1 MAHWQQHSLTERLAM
16 LNAVSRDRH
25 LSPTAVEKD
34 WWVTMV
40 LKALSMTKTAHLLN
54 FKGGTSLSKG
64 FGLIDR
70 FSEDIDLSIR
80 REEYFAISSTV
91 KSQRERLRKKS
102 RSYIQEA
109 LKPEIE
115 QALSQ
120 LGVRD
125 YNVRNVTE
133 VETKDGLKPIDSDKD
148 PTVIMVDYKS
158 IIPNS
163 SNYVS
168 PWIKIEISCLSMA
181 EPTEEV
187 ELQSFIS
194 QAFPDDDDSNVSFRT
209 VLPTRTFLEKAFL
222 LCEEFQKEHP
232 RSMRMSRHLYDLE
245 KLMDTE
251 FGVQALEDKQ
261 LYDDIIEHRRTF
273 YALRYVDYDKLKR
286 NTIDFLPPLAVL
298 NEWKNDYEQMTH
310 DFIYGDHLSFEDLL
324 KRIELLR
331 ERFRVQSMGQQRN
344 PAG

>member
-1 MAHWQQHSLTERLAM
+1 MIHWQQHNIQERLAM
-16 LNAVSRDRH
+16 LNAVSRERH
-25 LSPTAVEKD
+25 LSPTAIEKD

-40 LKALSMTKTAHLLN
+40 LKALSMTSIAHLLN

-80 REEYFAISSTV
+80 REGDFAISSTS

-102 RSYIQEA
+102 RSYIQDV
-109 LKPEIE
+109 LKSKIE
-115 QALSQ
+115 QALNQ
-120 LGVRD
+120 LGVVD

-168 PWIKIEISCLSMA
+168 PWVKIEISCLSMA

-187 ELQSFIS
+187 ELQSYIS
-194 QAFPDDDDSNVSFRT
+194 QIFPEDDDCKVTFRT

-251 FGVQALEDKQ
+251 FGIQALEDKQ

-273 YALRYVDYDKLKR
+273 YALKYADYDKLKR
-286 NTIDFLPPLAVL
+286 DTIDFYPPSSVL
-298 NEWKNDYEQMTH
+298 NEWRNDYEQMTH

-324 KRIELLR
+324 DRIKVLR
-331 ERFRVQSMGQQRN
+331 DRFRG
-344 PAG
+344 

>member
-1 MAHWQQHSLTERLAM
+1 MAHWQQHTLQERLAM

-25 LSPTAVEKD
+25 LSPTSVEKD

-40 LKALSMTKTAHLLN
+40 LKALSMTTIARLLN

-80 REEYFAISSTV
+80 REGDFAISSTS

-102 RSYIQEA
+102 RLYIQEV

-120 LGVRD
+120 LGVVD
-125 YNVRNVTE
+125 CTVRNVAE
-133 VETKDGLKPIDSDKD
+133 VETRNGLKTIDSDKD
-148 PTVIMVDYKS
+148 PTIIMVDYKS
-158 IIPNS
+158 IIPNN

-168 PWIKIEISCLSMA
+168 PWVKIEISCLSMA
-181 EPTEEV
+181 EPTTEV
-187 ELQSFIS
+187 DLQSYIS
-194 QAFPDDDDSNVSFRT
+194 QAFPNGDDSNVTFRT

-251 FGVQALEDKQ
+251 YGIQALEDKQ
-261 LYDDIIEHRRTF
+261 LYDAIIEHRRTF
-273 YALRYVDYDKLKR
+273 YALKYVDYDKLR
-286 NTIDFLPPLAVL
+286 RDTIDFYPPSAIL

-310 DFIYGDHLSFEDLL
+310 DFIYGNHLAFEDLL

-331 ERFRVQSMGQQRN
+331 ERFRGQSI
-344 PAG
+344 